1 MCVFANIDMSVAVK
15 CLRIYIQHFCARKG
29 DEHKIPLTVFG
40 AKCCCKS
47 SSMCIVHCVGVSD
60 WQTSSRDPQQVIKVT
75 VLEWFNSKCERVCDI
90 VAGL

>member
-1 MCVFANIDMSVAVK
+1 MVVLLVTRSSFLAMCVFANIDMSVAVK

-40 AKCCCKS
+40 AKCCCR
-47 SSMCIVHCVGVSD
+47 MFE
-60 WQTSSRDPQQVIKVT
+60 VT